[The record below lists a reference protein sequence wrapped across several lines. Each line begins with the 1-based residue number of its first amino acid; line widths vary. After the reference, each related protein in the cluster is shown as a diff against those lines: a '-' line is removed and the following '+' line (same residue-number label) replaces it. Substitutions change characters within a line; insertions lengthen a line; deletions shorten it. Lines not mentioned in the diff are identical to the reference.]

1 MNVCTNEVIARV
13 EDIHVCARVRHVVRH
28 VVLFGVPCV
37 TGCTHEV

>member
-13 EDIHVCARVRHVVRH
+13 EDIHVCARVRHVV
-28 VVLFGVPCV
+28 LFGVPCV